1 MKKRVLSLILCC
13 ILIGSMLTACSSNS
27 KSKESGKEKG
37 TIVMGGK
44 SFTEAYLLS
53 EIYSLA
59 LEDKGYTVD
68 RVYDMNTDTI
78 TPAIRNGEIDM
89 YPEYIG
95 TALTDIIGA
104 ELETDVDAMFETVS
118 KEFSEQWKI
127 KWLELTT
134 MEDKVVMV
142 MRSDRAK
149 ELGVKTLT
157 DLQKVSDQLILGDGV
172 NFAEREDDLLRL
184 NSIFGEFAFKVE
196 NVDYSLAY
204 PCLEDR
210 TVDVIPGLSTDPQLL
225 GDTFVVIEED
235 KPVWPAQYVAPIVR
249 QEVLDKNPDIE
260 NICNDVSKNISTDA
274 MIKMLDQVVNGG
286 EEYEDVAK
294 EFYEENC
301 K

>member
-1 MKKRVLSLILCC
+1 MDRITQAVEKCEKYRKSGYACSESVFRALADIYHLKLSLDAYRIISVFAGGGVDDGRCGVLEAGLFVIAILY
-13 ILIGSMLTACSSNS
+13 
-27 KSKESGKEKG
+27 KEEK
-37 TIVMGGK
+37 
-44 SFTEAYLLS
+44 L
-53 EIYSLA
+53 
-59 LEDKGYTVD
+59 
-68 RVYDMNTDTI
+68 
-78 TPAIRNGEIDM
+78 IDM